1 MTTMI
6 IDMFSDIVCPWCIIG
21 GARLEQAIAQRPD
34 ITFERH
40 WHPYML
46 NPDQQPG
53 VDFKSYIAQRF
64 GGNARSSQMFAQVTQ
79 AAASEGITFDFD
91 SITTSPNTRDA
102 HRLMMMAEELGK
114 TWELAPFLY
123 YGHFRDSLDLND
135 HAVLCDLAVQAG
147 LPKADVEAVLANG
160 MYNDHVDASLVTAQR
175 LNITG
180 VPFFIFNRKL
190 ALSGAQSPEIM
201 LQAIDQAAGMRS

>member
-34 ITFERH
+34 
-40 WHPYML
+40 
-46 NPDQQPG
+46 
-53 VDFKSYIAQRF
+53 
-64 GGNARSSQMFAQVTQ
+64 
-79 AAASEGITFDFD
+79 ITFDFD

-160 MYNDHVDASLVTAQR
+160 MYNDNVDASLVTAQR

-201 LQAIDQAAGMRS
+201 LQAIDQAMSS

>member
-1 MTTMI
+1 
-6 IDMFSDIVCPWCIIG
+6 
-21 GARLEQAIAQRPD
+21 
-34 ITFERH
+34 
-40 WHPYML
+40 ML

-64 GGNARSSQMFAQVTQ
+64 GGDARSSQMFAQVAQ

-160 MYNDHVDASLVTAQR
+160 MYNDNVDASLVTAQR

-201 LQAIDQAAGMRS
+201 LQAIDQAMSS